1 MESENRSTSY
11 RRSGSELF
19 ICFTS
24 RSSSSLKVCSKST
37 QSPGRNSGKFS
48 NSSSSS
54 VSCSLSR
61 RLRSNGSIKGSPM
74 FPTGSQ
80 KKKGS
85 SSETTAEP
93 SSPKVTCIGQVRVK
107 TKKQGQKFRKKKSK
121 RRDAS
126 FRKTD
131 DGSFHSQPLQQQ
143 QQQQQECLPHRSQRW
158 VHLPLSICDALRA
171 FGAEFSCLL
180 PCKPSCLTR
189 GMKKRRQPSSTDRNT
204 SSCRQIFEKWVMTS
218 LNESEHQNRDNHNNE
233 TELVVSRRE
242 DGMRRGRR
250 DEEVVGEIEIH
261 ISEEKRVSVYN
272 EEEEA
277 VEVEAE
283 EEEEEGRVSICIP
296 PRNALLLMRCRSE
309 PLRMSALAN
318 HFWESPVKDK
328 KEDDDL
334 QHRKQLLVA
343 EEDDSDS
350 GSDEEEVEDGEEEK
364 DSDDDEVEDETE
376 VKLQLKNPPIEDKSR
391 KKEENT
397 DISMEE
403 NQEEEENRDKPEEIV
418 VKKIEEDVNESG
430 YSVVHPLKE
439 EEEEHEILKV
449 EDNEEEP
456 RLQMREEEKELIVE
470 LKEERIETKRPSTS
484 SRRASFSACTRSIH
498 EDEEEEEAEEKEQI
512 PEAEPVKVFVFEEKV
527 NIATEEKATK
537 PRTSVEK
544 GGTMKI
550 NNRNNNKEEDLPDCL
565 LLMMCEPKL
574 SMEVS
579 KETWVCST
587 DFIRCRPERRVVQNN
602 GGGDHDHSKKR
613 NSTDSKG
620 RHSLDSKNR
629 LSTDSKSRL
638 STDSNPGNGRPPL
651 HTKHQKPP
659 TPPRRS
665 ISKPTLPSVAKS
677 MTPAPPLPPAK
688 LVPPVEVATSS
699 PPLPP
704 AKLVPPVEVATSSSA
719 MASMIEKKLVN
730 AVAYE
735 PLVLTRCNSDPMRS
749 SAKLAPEACF
759 WKNMKLEPHTQGPP
773 NLGVGAATGIGF

>member
-11 RRSGSELF
+11 RRRRRSGSELF

-24 RSSSSLKVCSKST
+24 RNSSSVKVCSKSA

-54 VSCSLSR
+54 LSCSLSR

-85 SSETTAEP
+85 SSETTTTAEP

-121 RRDAS
+121 RRDVS

-131 DGSFHSQPLQQQ
+131 DGSFHSQPLQQ

-189 GMKKRRQPSSTDRNT
+189 RMKKRRQPSGTERNT

-218 LNESEHQNRDNHNNE
+218 LHESEHQNRDNHHHNNNE

-242 DGMRRGRR
+242 DGIRRERR
-250 DEEVVGEIEIH
+250 EEVVGEIEIH
-261 ISEEKRVSVYN
+261 ISEEKRVSICN
-272 EEEEA
+272 EEEEE
-277 VEVEAE
+277 VEEEEEAE

-328 KEDDDL
+328 KEEEDL
-334 QHRKQLLVA
+334 QPRKQVLVA
-343 EEDDSDS
+343 EEDDVSD
-350 GSDEEEVEDGEEEK
+350 SDEEEAEDGEEDK
-364 DSDDDEVEDETE
+364 DSDDDDIE
-376 VKLQLKNPPIEDKSR
+376 VKLQLINPKEDKLL
-391 KKEENT
+391 KNEENT
-397 DISMEE
+397 DISLEEHHEEE
-403 NQEEEENRDKPEEIV
+403 NQDNAEEIV
-418 VKKIEEDVNESG
+418 VKRVEESVNEDG
-430 YSVVHPLKE
+430 YSAVQPLKQE
-439 EEEEHEILKV
+439 EEEKQEEEHEILKI
-449 EDNEEEP
+449 EENEEEP
-456 RLQMREEEKELIVE
+456 RLQMPEEKELVVE
-470 LKEERIETKRPSTS
+470 LKEERIESRRPSTS
-484 SRRASFSACTRSIH
+484 SRRASFSSCTRSIH
-498 EDEEEEEAEEKEQI
+498 EEEEVEEREQI
-512 PEAEPVKVFVFEEKV
+512 PESELVKVVGIEEKV
-527 NIATEEKATK
+527 NNATEGKATK

-544 GGTMKI
+544 RGTMKI
-550 NNRNNNKEEDLPDCL
+550 NNRKNSEDEELPDCL

-587 DFIRCRPERRVVQNN
+587 DFIRYRPERRVVQNN
-602 GGGDHDHSKKR
+602 GGGGDQDHSKKR

-651 HTKHQKPP
+651 HSKHQKPP

-665 ISKPTLPSVAKS
+665 ISKPTPPPPVAKS
-677 MTPAPPLPPAK
+677 TTPAPAPPPAK
-688 LVPPVEVATSS
+688 LKPTVEVSAS
-699 PPLPP
+699 P
-704 AKLVPPVEVATSSSA
+704 SA
-719 MASMIEKKLVN
+719 MATMIEKKLVN

-735 PLVLTRCNSDPMRS
+735 PLVLTRCNSEPMRS

>member
-24 RSSSSLKVCSKST
+24 RNSSSVKVCSKSA

-54 VSCSLSR
+54 LSCSLSR

-143 QQQQQECLPHRSQRW
+143 QQQQQQECLPHRSQRW

-189 GMKKRRQPSSTDRNT
+189 GIKKRRQPRSTERNT

-218 LNESEHQNRDNHNNE
+218 LHESEHQNRDNHNNE

-250 DEEVVGEIEIH
+250 EEEVVGEIEIH
-261 ISEEKRVSVYN
+261 ISEEKRVSICN

-277 VEVEAE
+277 VEVEE
-283 EEEEEGRVSICIP
+283 EEEEEEDGRVSICIP

-328 KEDDDL
+328 IEEDDL
-334 QHRKQLLVA
+334 QHKKQVLVA
-343 EEDDSDS
+343 EEEDDTDSDS
-350 GSDEEEVEDGEEEK
+350 DSDEEEVEDGEEEK

-376 VKLQLKNPPIEDKSR
+376 VKLQLKNPPIEHKFW

-397 DISMEE
+397 DISLEE
-403 NQEEEENRDKPEEIV
+403 HQEEEENGDNAKEIV

-430 YSVVHPLKE
+430 YSVQPVKE
-439 EEEEHEILKV
+439 EEEEKEEDEILEI

-456 RLQMREEEKELIVE
+456 RLQRPEEEKELIVE
-470 LKEERIETKRPSTS
+470 LKEERIDSKRPSTS
-484 SRRASFSACTRSIH
+484 SRRASFSSCTRSIH
-498 EDEEEEEAEEKEQI
+498 EGEEAEAEEKEQI
-512 PEAEPVKVFVFEEKV
+512 PEAEPFKVVVFEEKV

-544 GGTMKI
+544 RGTMKI
-550 NNRNNNKEEDLPDCL
+550 NNRNNNEEEELPDCL

-587 DFIRCRPERRVVQNN
+587 DFIRYRPERRVVQNN

-638 STDSNPGNGRPPL
+638 STDSNPGDGRPPL
-651 HTKHQKPP
+651 RSKHQKPP

-665 ISKPTLPSVAKS
+665 ISKPTPPSIAKS
-677 MTPAPPLPPAK
+677 TMPAPPP
-688 LVPPVEVATSS
+688 
-699 PPLPP
+699 PP

-719 MASMIEKKLVN
+719 MATMIEKKLVN

-735 PLVLTRCNSDPMRS
+735 PLVLTRCNSEPMRS

>member
-1 MESENRSTSY
+1 MESENRSTSFRRR

-24 RSSSSLKVCSKST
+24 RNSSSVKVCSKSA

-54 VSCSLSR
+54 LSCSLSR

-85 SSETTAEP
+85 SSETTTTAEP

-121 RRDAS
+121 RRDVS

-131 DGSFHSQPLQQQ
+131 DGSFHSQPLQQ

-189 GMKKRRQPSSTDRNT
+189 RMKKRRQPSGTERNT

-218 LNESEHQNRDNHNNE
+218 LHESEHQNRDNHNNNNE

-242 DGMRRGRR
+242 DGIRRERR
-250 DEEVVGEIEIH
+250 EEVVGEIEIH
-261 ISEEKRVSVYN
+261 ISEEKRVSICN
-272 EEEEA
+272 EEEE
-277 VEVEAE
+277 E
-283 EEEEEGRVSICIP
+283 EEDEEEGRVSICIP

-328 KEDDDL
+328 KEEEDL
-334 QHRKQLLVA
+334 QPGKQILVA
-343 EEDDSDS
+343 EEDDDSDS
-350 GSDEEEVEDGEEEK
+350 DSDEEEVEDGEEDK
-364 DSDDDEVEDETE
+364 DSDGSDDEVEAETE
-376 VKLQLKNPPIEDKSR
+376 VKLQLINPTEDKLL
-391 KKEENT
+391 KNEENT
-397 DISMEE
+397 DISWEEHHEEE
-403 NQEEEENRDKPEEIV
+403 NQDNAEDIV
-418 VKKIEEDVNESG
+418 VKKIEEDVIESG
-430 YSVVHPLKE
+430 YSAVQPLKE
-439 EEEEHEILKV
+439 EEEGKEGEHEILRV
-449 EDNEEEP
+449 EENEEEP
-456 RLQMREEEKELIVE
+456 RLQMPEEKELIVE
-470 LKEERIETKRPSTS
+470 LKEERIESRRPSTS
-484 SRRASFSACTRSIH
+484 SRRASFSSCTRSIH
-498 EDEEEEEAEEKEQI
+498 EDEEEEEAEEREQI
-512 PEAEPVKVFVFEEKV
+512 QEAEPVKVVGIEEKV
-527 NIATEEKATK
+527 NNVVEEKATK

-544 GGTMKI
+544 RGTTKI
-550 NNRNNNKEEDLPDCL
+550 NNRKNSEEEELPDCL

-587 DFIRCRPERRVVQNN
+587 DFIRYRPERRVVQNN
-602 GGGDHDHSKKR
+602 GGGGDHDHSKKR

-651 HTKHQKPP
+651 HSKHQKPP

-665 ISKPTLPSVAKS
+665 ISKPTPPPSVAKS
-677 MTPAPPLPPAK
+677 TAPAPPPPPAK
-688 LVPPVEVATSS
+688 LKPTVEVSAS
-699 PPLPP
+699 P
-704 AKLVPPVEVATSSSA
+704 SA
-719 MASMIEKKLVN
+719 MATMVEKKLVN

-735 PLVLTRCNSDPMRS
+735 PLVLTRCNSEPMRS